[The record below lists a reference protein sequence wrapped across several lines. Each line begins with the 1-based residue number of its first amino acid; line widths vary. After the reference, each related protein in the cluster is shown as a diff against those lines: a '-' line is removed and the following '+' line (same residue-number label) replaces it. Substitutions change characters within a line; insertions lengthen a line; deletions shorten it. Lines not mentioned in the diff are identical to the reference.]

1 MRYLVEVSVRS
12 RPGLLDPEGSAVKN
26 ALESLGFAGTSEVRI
41 GKLIDLVVDAENGEA
56 AAERAGQMC
65 RKLLANPVTEDY
77 HVEVRGE
84 APEAGGDGAGEE
96 RA

>member
-41 GKLIDLVVDAENGEA
+41 GKIIDLVVDAENGEA
-56 AAERAGQMC
+56 AAERVGQMC

-84 APEAGGDGAGEE
+84 APEAAGDGAGEE

>member
-12 RPGLLDPEGSAVKN
+12 RPGLLDPEGSAVRN
-26 ALESLGFAGTSEVRI
+26 ALESLGFAGTSEVRV
-41 GKLIDLVVDAENGEA
+41 GKIIDLVVDAENGEA
-56 AAERAGQMC
+56 AAERVGQMC

-77 HVEVRGE
+77 HVEVRGK
-84 APEAGGDGAGEE
+84 APEPGGDGTGEE

>member
-26 ALESLGFAGTSEVRI
+26 ALESLGFAGASEVRI
-41 GKLIDLVVDAENGEA
+41 GKLIDLVVDAKNGEA

>member
-12 RPGLLDPEGSAVKN
+12 RPGLLDPEGSAVRT

-41 GKLIDLVVDAENGEA
+41 GKIIDLVVDAESGEA
-56 AAERAGQMC
+56 AAERVGRMC

-77 HVEVRGE
+77 RVEVRGE
-84 APEAGGDGAGEE
+84 APEPGGDGAGGEG
-96 RA
+96 A

>member
-12 RPGLLDPEGSAVKN
+12 RPGLLDPEGSAVRN

-41 GKLIDLVVDAENGEA
+41 GKIIDLVVDAENGEA
-56 AAERAGQMC
+56 AAERVGQMC

-84 APEAGGDGAGEE
+84 APEPGRDGSGGE